1 MPWLVVILENPEPS
15 LRGWLRSRI
24 PEMPG
29 MVFAGRVS
37 GLLVRQVLKK
47 VEQTRG
53 RATILAAAKDC
64 EYGFRVRLIG
74 HTDYKIVDSDGLLL
88 VGRTVQRKRKTR

>member
-15 LRGWLRSRI
+15 LRGWLRARI

-37 GLLVRQVLKK
+37 GFLVRQVIAR
-47 VEQTRG
+47 VEQTHG
-53 RATILAAAKDC
+53 RATILAAAKDT
-64 EYGFRVRLIG
+64 EYGFRVHLIG
-74 HTDYKIVDSDGLLL
+74 YTDYKVVDNDGFSL
-88 VGRTVQRKRKTR
+88 VGKTVRRKRKTR